1 MATTA
6 PGQQFSDWTTVPS
19 ITESLAKVAT
29 GGGSPLAKILG
40 LMLSGDSSISEPSAT
55 PEGAVNPSGYG
66 ITPPQMGAP
75 SMGIKAPQFGLPP
88 LPVTSLPTP
97 NTQATPDY
105 YHSQINSYWGQ

>member
-6 PGQQFSDWTTVPS
+6 PGLEFQNWQNLPGIMET
-19 ITESLAKVAT
+19 AQ
-29 GGGSPLAKILG
+29 GGKSPLLKMLG
-40 LMLSGDSSISEPSAT
+40 LLMSGDSSTSESNAT

-66 ITPPQMGAP
+66 ITPPSMGAP